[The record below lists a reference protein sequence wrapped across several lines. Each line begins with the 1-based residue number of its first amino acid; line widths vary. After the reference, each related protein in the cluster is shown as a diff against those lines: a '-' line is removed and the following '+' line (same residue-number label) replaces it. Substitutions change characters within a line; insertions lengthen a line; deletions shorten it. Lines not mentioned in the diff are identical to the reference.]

1 MTVESLAPASNI
13 VIASVS
19 EAIQGNE
26 GEELDCFV
34 ASAPRNDVDGSGH
47 TSAISRHTAPELC
60 KFVRPKKEGAVRSQE
75 GRREDRVRAAPA
87 VSCARVDRKT
97 HMSIQVQRKQSGL
110 PCAMVLRLI
119 FVLSPVRP

>member
-47 TSAISRHTAPELC
+47 NPAFSRHTAPEVLQI
-60 KFVRPKKEGAVRSQE
+60 VSPQKKR

-87 VSCARVDRKT
+87 VSRAKGR
-97 HMSIQVQRKQSGL
+97 
-110 PCAMVLRLI
+110 
-119 FVLSPVRP
+119 